1 MERPHVRFALTLP
14 LALLL
19 AAASVAASAAPPVRI
34 GTITIRALDVYADD
48 EAGHGRVY
56 RVANA
61 LHPETRDSVIRKF
74 LLFREGDE
82 YHPDRIAESERNL
95 RALHFLKSASV
106 TATEPHDGVVDV
118 TVTTQDA
125 WSIAPETQAGNKG
138 GQSTYGASIT
148 DTNVLGRGKEVSI
161 SWDKTID
168 RTRLGFDLQ
177 DPALSSSLWN
187 THLAYGRNS
196 DGYDHRAQFRRPF
209 YSFATPWAAEVS
221 YQGFRQSDRLYHDGF
236 IASEFAQKHTQIVA
250 AYGRSIGSSDGVANR
265 LTAGVRFTDDS
276 FDALPFSPEEVVP
289 GRRRFRYALV
299 RFEHTGN
306 DFLKLNFVNKDIR
319 YEDFNLGAQVSVE
332 AAVSPRAFGVDST
345 SSFLRMTASNGARIG
360 ERAFIVPSVAVES
373 RFDGG
378 PQNAIASAGVT
389 FVRRDTARFPQATV
403 ARVAINAGWRLDP
416 ETQFF
421 ADGLTGLRAY
431 RVHSFAGARSFVV
444 NVEQRL
450 YLGREILQLIS
461 PGVVAFADAGNA
473 TDGGAGQLMRLYTDA
488 GIGLR
493 IGLPRTPKNLLRI
506 DFGYAM
512 KQDPRGR
519 GGLMV
524 SVSSGQAF

>member
-1 MERPHVRFALTLP
+1 MMERAHVRFALTVP
-14 LALLL
+14 LALLF
-19 AAASVAASAAPPVRI
+19 AAASGAASAAPPVRI

-74 LLFREGDE
+74 LLFRECDE
-82 YHPDRIAESERNL
+82 YRPDRIAESERNL

-106 TATEPHDGVVDV
+106 TASEPHDGVVDV
-118 TVTTQDA
+118 TVTTQD
-125 WSIAPETQAGNKG
+125 
-138 GQSTYGASIT
+138 
-148 DTNVLGRGKEVSI
+148 
-161 SWDKTID
+161 
-168 RTRLGFDLQ
+168 
-177 DPALSSSLWN
+177 
-187 THLAYGRNS
+187 
-196 DGYDHRAQFRRPF
+196 
-209 YSFATPWAAEVS
+209 
-221 YQGFRQSDRLYHDGF
+221 QGFRQSDRLYHDGF
-236 IASEFAQKHTQIVA
+236 IASEFAQKHAQIVA
-250 AYGRSIGSSDGVANR
+250 AYGRSLGSSDGVANR

-276 FDALPFSPEEVVP
+276 FDALSSHPEEVVP
-289 GRRRFRYALV
+289 GPRRFRYAYV
-299 RFEHTGN
+299 RFEHAGN

-378 PQNAIASAGVT
+378 PQNAIASACVT
-389 FVRRDTARFPQATV
+389 FVRRDSARFPQATV

-431 RVHSFAGARSFVV
+431 RVHGFAGTRSFVV
-444 NVEQRL
+444 NVERRL

-473 TDGGAGQLMRLYTDA
+473 TNGGAGQLMRLYTDA

-493 IGLPRTPKNLLRI
+493 IGLPRTPKNLPRI
-506 DFGYAM
+506 DFGDAM

-519 GGLMV
+519 GGFMV